1 MQPSQE
7 PLYALNREKE
17 YAQELQGKYE
27 SQVMAHSRTEGRI
40 AELEIL
46 LEREKQRT
54 REMRMDLVKE
64 LDNEKLMRSHAE

>member
-1 MQPSQE
+1 M
-7 PLYALNREKE
+7 YAVSREKE

-27 SQVMAHSRTEGRI
+27 SQVVAHSKTEGRI

-54 REMRMDLVKE
+54 REMRQDLIKE

>member
-1 MQPSQE
+1 
-7 PLYALNREKE
+7 
-17 YAQELQGKYE
+17 
-27 SQVMAHSRTEGRI
+27 MAHSRTEGRI